1 MFADGNDSEHL
12 FVLDAMLYCMFW
24 VSSQMWHLLLCSG
37 EIQLLGN
44 IQINEKQFIIIN
56 SDLSDQG
63 KAQGAIKDPSRG
75 YQISP
80 RGGVRDELLEAAF
93 KLNVKKDLR

>member
-1 MFADGNDSEHL
+1 
-12 FVLDAMLYCMFW
+12 MLAN
-24 VSSQMWHLLLCSG
+24 V
-37 EIQLLGN
+37 
-44 IQINEKQFIIIN
+44 QINEKQFIIIN

-75 YQISP
+75 YQILP
-80 RGGVRDELLEAAF
+80 GGGVRDELLEEAAF